1 MKYLEKF
8 KGQSEAPPARPE
20 LKVILL
26 SFFGA
31 LFAGAILGFVAFFL
45 EYAII
50 MGSFG
55 ASIFLVMAVPD
66 SPFAQ
71 PRHVVFGHFMA
82 SLIGLICLHL
92 LGDFWWSM
100 ALALAITTLAMIVLK
115 VSHPPA
121 GSNPIAIFLITPGW
135 DFLWLPTV
143 LGAFMVVLIA
153 LLYNNLI
160 PNRIYPKYW

>member
-8 KGQSEAPPARPE
+8 KGQSEVPPARPE

-31 LFAGAILGFVAFFL
+31 LFAGAILGFVAFSL

-55 ASIFLVMAVPD
+55 ASIFLVMAVPE

-135 DFLWLPTV
+135 DFLWLPTG
-143 LGAFMVVLIA
+143 LGSFVIVLIA

-160 PNRIYPKYW
+160 PNRTYPKYW

>member
-8 KGQSEAPPARPE
+8 KGQSEVPPARPE

-31 LFAGAILGFVAFFL
+31 LFAGAILGFVAFSL

-92 LGDFWWSM
+92 LSDFWWSM

-135 DFLWLPTV
+135 DFLWLPTG
-143 LGAFMVVLIA
+143 LGSFVIVLIA

-160 PNRIYPKYW
+160 PNRTYPKYW

>member
-8 KGQSEAPPARPE
+8 KGQSDDPPSRPE
-20 LKVILL
+20 LKVIIL
-26 SFFGA
+26 SFLGA
-31 LFAGAILGFVAFFL
+31 LFAGAILGFLAFSL

-71 PRHVVFGHFMA
+71 PRHVVLGHFVA
-82 SLIGLICLHL
+82 SLIGLICLYL
-92 LGDFWWSM
+92 LGDLWWSM
-100 ALALAITTLAMIVLK
+100 AVALAITTLAMIVLK
-115 VSHPPA
+115 VAHPPA
-121 GSNPIAIFLITPGW
+121 ASNPVAIFLVTPGW
-135 DFLWLPTV
+135 DFLWMPTF
-143 LGAFMVVLIA
+143 LGALVIVLIA
-153 LLYNNLI
+153 LLYHNLI

>member
-1 MKYLEKF
+1 M
-8 KGQSEAPPARPE
+8 
-20 LKVILL
+20 L

-31 LFAGAILGFVAFFL
+31 LFAGAILGFVAFSL

-143 LGAFMVVLIA
+143 LGAFVIVLIA
-153 LLYNNLI
+153 LLYNNLR
-160 PNRIYPKYW
+160 PNRTYPKYW

>member
-8 KGQSEAPPARPE
+8 KGQSEVPPARPE

-31 LFAGAILGFVAFFL
+31 LFAGAILGFAAFSL

-135 DFLWLPTV
+135 DFLWLPTG
-143 LGAFMVVLIA
+143 LGSFVIVLIA

-160 PNRIYPKYW
+160 PNRTYPKYW

>member
-1 MKYLEKF
+1 MKYLDKF
-8 KGQSEAPPARPE
+8 KGQSEVPPARPE

-31 LFAGAILGFVAFFL
+31 LFAGAILGFVAFSL

-71 PRHVVFGHFMA
+71 PRHVVFGHSLA

-100 ALALAITTLAMIVLK
+100 ALALAITTLAMMVLK

-143 LGAFMVVLIA
+143 LGAFVIVLIA

>member
-1 MKYLEKF
+1 
-8 KGQSEAPPARPE
+8 
-20 LKVILL
+20 
-26 SFFGA
+26 
-31 LFAGAILGFVAFFL
+31 
-45 EYAII
+45 

-143 LGAFMVVLIA
+143 LGAFVIVLIA